1 MLQRVSDGIERK
13 GILKGENMREK
24 LIELLCHALNKY
36 NPCIYCVGEEHCDE
50 VNIVADH
57 LIANGVT
64 VQRLIPVVERLPEKG
79 GDYLCLCCIDGH
91 TEYPFYMVLRY
102 YIVDKNPH
110 FQHESE
116 HGLKVTHWMCLPDM
130 PKDGDSE

>member
-1 MLQRVSDGIERK
+1 
-13 GILKGENMREK
+13 MREK
-24 LIELLCHALNKY
+24 LIELVKRAIIELDYGDAATQ
-36 NPCIYCVGEEHCDE
+36 I
-50 VNIVADH
+50 ADH

-64 VQRLIPVVERLPEKG
+64 IKENGLIPTALGFYPEKG
-79 GDYLCLCCIDGH
+79 GDYLCLCCIDGY

-130 PKDGDSE
+130 PKDGE

>member
-1 MLQRVSDGIERK
+1 MK
-13 GILKGENMREK
+13 EK
-24 LIELLCHALNKY
+24 LIELLEDATAPLSEKPNAAGIRY
-36 NPCIYCVGEEHCDE
+36 I
-50 VNIVADH
+50 ASR

-64 VQRLIPVVERLPEKG
+64 INENGLIPTALGFYPEKG

-130 PKDGDSE
+130 PKDGE

>member
-1 MLQRVSDGIERK
+1 
-13 GILKGENMREK
+13 MREK
-24 LIELLCHALNKY
+24 LIELLNEAPTDYDGNR
-36 NPCIYCVGEEHCDE
+36 NVG
-50 VNIVADH
+50 VIADH

-64 VQRLIPVVERLPEKG
+64 IKDNGLIPTALGFYPEKG

-116 HGLKVTHWMCLPDM
+116 HGLRVTHWMCLPDM
-130 PKDGDSE
+130 PKDGDA

>member
-1 MLQRVSDGIERK
+1 
-13 GILKGENMREK
+13 MREK
-24 LIELLCHALNKY
+24 LIELLNEAPTDYDGNR
-36 NPCIYCVGEEHCDE
+36 NVG
-50 VNIVADH
+50 VIVDH

-64 VQRLIPVVERLPEKG
+64 IKENGWIPTALGFYPEKG

-130 PKDGDSE
+130 PKDGNT